1 MQSTSWKRTFVYE
14 KRPAPNAHE
23 PPIIEGR
30 SLIDAA
36 AESSAHECPAL
47 GRMPSD
53 GRIEFPAFYRE
64 DIMAVTFRSADAL
77 RSREEREEY
86 ACLWFERMRRKR
98 SLVLVLIPHHIYAS
112 KEHVFFHTGWTLSE
126 RDGEI
131 RTRQRVVMLAGDAVP
146 IGRADQGVLCV
157 ARCDEL
163 SAWSGQTQ
171 EQSRAQAA

>member
-1 MQSTSWKRTFVYE
+1 MQRNRQKRTFTFAPY
-14 KRPAPNAHE
+14 PATDAHE
-23 PPIIEGR
+23 PPVIEGR
-30 SLIDAA
+30 SLI
-36 AESSAHECPAL
+36 E
-47 GRMPSD
+47 GD
-53 GRIEFPAFYRE
+53 GRTEFPAYYRE
-64 DIMAVTFRSADAL
+64 EIMAVTFRSADSL

-86 ACLWFERMRRKR
+86 ACRWFERMRRKR
-98 SLVLVLIPHHIYAS
+98 SLVLVLIPHAIYAS

-131 RTRQRVVMLAGDAVP
+131 RTHQRVVMLAGDPVP

-163 SAWSGQTQ
+163 SAWNGCTD